1 MADIPSPIASS
12 VAGAPLQAKD
22 AVESREARRAG
33 QHHAA
38 KTQVKTVDEA
48 GATVETHDEDSRVF
62 SDAEGTGSQGR
73 QMNEEPESPPD
84 GGCNEAGAGGI
95 TTDKEG
101 KTHLDLRV

>member
-38 KTQVKTVDEA
+38 KTQVQSVDEA
-48 GATVETHDEDSRVF
+48 GATVETHDDDSRVF
-62 SDAEGTGSQGR
+62 ADAEGTGSQGR
-73 QMNEEPESPPD
+73 QMSEDSESSSD
-84 GGCNEAGAGGI
+84 GGCDETDAGGI
-95 TTDKEG
+95 TIDKEG
-101 KTHLDLRV
+101 NTHLDLRA